1 MKRLL
6 GIISLMSISILGSAQ
21 IDVHCHM
28 ITDSYL
34 GPVKAHGMEMDEGF
48 PIPSWSAD
56 AHLKL
61 IDTNPMVTATLN
73 KSAIR

>member
-6 GIISLMSISILGSAQ
+6 SIITLMSICISGSAQ

-28 ITDSYL
+28 IPDSYL
-34 GPVKAHGMEMDEGF
+34 EAVKAHGMEMDE
-48 PIPSWSAD
+48 D
-56 AHLKL
+56 MVKTLKL

-73 KSAIR
+73 KSALR